1 MEDRFELDLK
11 EKGEVIINNISN
23 NNEIIKQYLE

>member
-23 NNEIIKQYLE
+23 NNEIIK